1 MTDLDDVLARM
12 KRLHPLLID
21 LSLGRIERLLVKLGD
36 PHLALPPAIHIAG
49 TNGKG
54 SVTAMLRA
62 IAEAAGLRAHVYTS
76 PHLVRFNERIVL
88 AGAPGEKS
96 APIAEHRLVELLE
109 RVERVNGGD
118 DITFFEITTA
128 AAFLAFAETPAD
140 VVLLEVGLGGRLD
153 STNVVAKPRLTIIT
167 PVAMDHADKLGDT
180 IAKIAAEKAG
190 IMKPGVAC
198 VVARQDDEAAPVIEA
213 RARRVGADLVVCGQD
228 FDAYEQGGRL
238 VFQEAERLIDLP
250 LPALIG
256 SHQVANAGVA
266 VAAALQVAELGID
279 ERAIEEGL
287 RRVEWPARMQRLSA
301 GPLAA
306 MLRPG
311 TELWLDGGHN
321 PSGAAAIADTLAD
334 LEERAPKPLV
344 LIMGLMGQK
353 DARGV
358 LANFTGLARAIVT
371 VPIPGAHERP
381 FTPEALADLA
391 REMGFAATAAP
402 DVATA
407 LREVEAADEEAKR
420 ILICG
425 SLYLAGHV
433 LAFQEGLVVQSN

>member
-1 MTDLDDVLARM
+1 MTGLDAVLARM

-21 LSLGRIERLLVKLGD
+21 LSLGRIERLLVKLGS
-36 PHLALPPAIHIAG
+36 PHLSLPPVVHVAG

-88 AGAPGEKS
+88 AGPAGTPS
-96 APIAEHRLVELLE
+96 APIPEHRLVDLLE
-109 RVERVNGGD
+109 RVERVNDGD

-128 AAFLAFAETPAD
+128 AALLAFAETPAD
-140 VVLLEVGLGGRLD
+140 IVLLEVGLGGRLD
-153 STNVVAKPRLTIIT
+153 STNVVRTPRLTIIT

-190 IMKPGVAC
+190 IMKPGVTC
-198 VVARQDDEAAPVIEA
+198 VVARQDDEAAPVIENHA
-213 RARRVGADLVVCGQD
+213 RRTRARLVTWGQD
-228 FDAYEQGGRL
+228 YEAFEQRGRL

-256 SHQVANAGVA
+256 SHQIGNAGVA
-266 VAAALQVAELGID
+266 VAAALELADLGID
-279 ERAIEEGL
+279 DRAIEEGL
-287 RRVEWPARMQRLSA
+287 RRVEWPARMQRLNA

-311 TELWLDGGHN
+311 SELWLDGGHN
-321 PSGAAAIADTLAD
+321 PSGAAAIADTLAA

-358 LANFTGLARAIVT
+358 LAHFRGLARSIVT

-381 FTPEALADLA
+381 FTPEALAALA
-391 REMGFAATAAP
+391 REMGFETSVAP

-407 LREVEAADEEAKR
+407 LRDVEAASDEAKR
-420 ILICG
+420 IMICG

-433 LAFQEGLVVQSN
+433 LAFQDGVTVQSN

>member
-1 MTDLDDVLARM
+1 MTELDVVLARL

-21 LSLGRIERLLVKLGD
+21 LSLGRIERLLEKLGS
-36 PHLALPPAIHIAG
+36 PHLALPPVVHIAG

-62 IAEAAGLRAHVYTS
+62 IAEAAGLRVHVYTS

-88 AGAPGEKS
+88 AGAASERS
-96 APIAEHRLVELLE
+96 APIADHRLVELLE
-109 RVERVNGGD
+109 RVEQLNGGD
-118 DITFFEITTA
+118 EITFFEITTA

-153 STNVVAKPRLTIIT
+153 STNVIRRPRLTIIT

-190 IMKPGVAC
+190 IMKPGVTC

-213 RARRVGADLVVCGQD
+213 HARRVGANLVVWGQD
-228 FDAYEQGGRL
+228 YEAFEQRGRL
-238 VFQEAERLIDLP
+238 VFQEAERLVDLP

-256 SHQVANAGVA
+256 SHQIGNAGVA
-266 VAAALQVAELGID
+266 VAAALDLVDLGID

-311 TELWLDGGHN
+311 SELWLDGGHN
-321 PSGAAAIADTLAD
+321 PSGAAAIADTLAG

-358 LANFTGLARAIVT
+358 LANFRGLARAIVT

-381 FTPEALADLA
+381 FTPDALADLA
-391 REMGFAATAAP
+391 REMGFEATVAP

-407 LREVEAADEEAKR
+407 LRDVEGADDGAKR
-420 ILICG
+420 IMICG

-433 LAFQEGLVVQSN
+433 LAFQEGVTVQSN